1 MNWAALKKNCG
12 GCSTTIPYAWCAT
25 SLASKATLELD
36 CSLPRSW
43 LFLTLLL
50 VHLLLWTLK
59 IRFPQGL
66 VLDCFL
72 FYVYISLVDFTSFRA
87 LNVSLEANDSEYL
100 SPELL
105 HLTSHCLCHM
115 WCQCRK
121 SIIRTMPQPELLI
134 FSFQTCFISTEGNSF
149 FPGLSRKTRVSC
161 TLPFL
166 HNQYLMLKFSLLC
179 PQNIFRIW
187 PFLTISTITT
197 LAQTILPGLWKLVP
211 WILPSITNPGY
222 SHTTTRRHCHSSS
235 KKADGNRW

>member
-100 SPELL
+100 SPDY
-105 HLTSHCLCHM
+105 
-115 WCQCRK
+115 
-121 SIIRTMPQPELLI
+121 
-134 FSFQTCFISTEGNSF
+134 TCV
-149 FPGLSRKTRVSC
+149 LSSC
-161 TLPFL
+161 
-166 HNQYLMLKFSLLC
+166 
-179 PQNIFRIW
+179 
-187 PFLTISTITT
+187 
-197 LAQTILPGLWKLVP
+197 ILPPTAYATCDVSAEKVSYVP
-211 WILPSITNPGY
+211 CPNPNSWSFPSKPASSPLKETPFSRG
-222 SHTTTRRHCHSSS
+222 SVEKPECHVRSPSFTI
-235 KKADGNRW
+235 NI